1 MLLKHSIQE
10 GQKFTRTFWNES
22 WQEALK
28 FVQKSEE
35 KESKYRQLFQED
47 LLQTETEKWVVD
59 GESHHIRELW
69 RREIL

>member
-10 GQKFTRTFWNES
+10 GQKFTRMFWDES
-22 WQEALK
+22 WQEVLK

-47 LLQTETEKWVVD
+47 LLQREAEKWVVD
-59 GESHHIRELW
+59 GESHRIRELW